1 MPRLPTRQHAVG
13 GGGLFGALLL
23 LQEDFHLLLV
33 GFLGS
38 ARPLSLGFRLGTA
51 PILRAIYIYIYII
64 LFNCYR
70 VGAAANVWGSASFR
84 LVT

>member
-1 MPRLPTRQHAVG
+1 MLGFTIKASYSMVLPFKGFFEQGFGHLGEALCPGYPQGSTPW

-51 PILRAIYIYIYII
+51 PTL
-64 LFNCYR
+64 
-70 VGAAANVWGSASFR
+70 
-84 LVT
+84 